1 MATHTIKVWTNVD
14 PTTSILN
21 VKYEADTFYADVSDI
36 IYSTGITIG
45 QPSLNVLGYEN
56 CALNQ
61 LSGES
66 DSATTNLI
74 ISAGAASGNVSGNFG
89 MTTNTVEYKFTGN
102 LTVNGVSR
110 YDGETFTIGNTSVT
124 LYFPSSCISYID

>member
-1 MATHTIKVWTNVD
+1 MATHTIKTWLNID

-36 IYSTGITIG
+36 IYSTSITVG
-45 QPSLNVLGYEN
+45 QASLDVIGYEN

-66 DSATTNLI
+66 DDASGNLVVN
-74 ISAGAASGNVSGNFG
+74 AGAASGNVSGNFG

>member
-14 PTTSILN
+14 PATSILN
-21 VKYEADTFYADVSDI
+21 VKYEADTFSAELSDA
-36 IYSTGITIG
+36 IYTTNITIS
-45 QPSLNVLGYEN
+45 QVSLDVIGYEN

-66 DSATTNLI
+66 DTAMGNLTVNT
-74 ISAGAASGNVSGNFG
+74 GETSGTVSGNFG
-89 MTTNTVEYKFTGN
+89 MTTNTIEYKFTGN

-124 LYFPSSCISYID
+124 LYFPSNCITYVD